1 LKLSLTKN
9 FLMKI
14 EFSKESKNDF
24 DTSLN
29 YYKNESEEL
38 ASRFRLDIKQSL
50 KRIETFPNL
59 YPKINEKVHKCVVSK
74 FPYTVYYMI
83 KNETIFILGIANHY
97 QNPNTFRQRF

>member
-1 LKLSLTKN
+1 
-9 FLMKI
+9 MKI

-50 KRIETFPNL
+50 KRIETFPN
-59 YPKINEKVHKCVVSK
+59 
-74 FPYTVYYMI
+74 
-83 KNETIFILGIANHY
+83 HY